1 MQVVIIRVFP
11 AAPFINKISDWSISI
26 HLISDWLAGSE
37 DDKMSSSLESMR
49 EAALSIYQEYLSDK
63 ANPRIELDESLNK
76 KLLLRIRSETPDP
89 TWFDEVGSFT
99 HDYLE
104 RTDKYVR
111 DFKRSVGY
119 LKLLAELDL
128 LKGEL
133 EDDEELS
140 IRSVL
145 IG

>member
-1 MQVVIIRVFP
+1 MVNIT
-11 AAPFINKISDWSISI
+11 K
-26 HLISDWLAGSE
+26 LISDCLTGSE

-89 TWFDEVGSFT
+89 TWFDEVGAFT

-133 EDDEELS
+133 EDEEDLS
-140 IRSVL
+140 IRLVL
-145 IG
+145 I